1 MFKSSVALIEQYI
14 HNLLGQERRKYGIE
28 ASIGVL
34 KHMLLHFVLKEQDH
48 PRPLF
53 YLFSKIHTI
62 SQQRNLIIDPS
73 SIKHCD
79 TYSQPL
85 GLSLLP

>member
-34 KHMLLHFVLKEQDH
+34 KHMLLHSVLKEQDH

-53 YLFSKIHTI
+53 LFIFKNSYNFTTKKFD
-62 SQQRNLIIDPS
+62 N
-73 SIKHCD
+73 
-79 TYSQPL
+79 
-85 GLSLLP
+85 